1 MPQIAIRLYISPPI
15 LYNRKQSWSD
25 PVRIRALRI
34 QEARWPRM
42 NRIKSLFLPAK
53 LRADYADAGDFLRV
67 MCVALVGWF
76 HIWQQSWQNPDLR
89 LFGHTLR
96 IYPLV
101 ACGYMFVDL
110 MLLLSGFLLMLGW
123 QSGRGRNLSDFYA
136 ARAARILPSYL
147 LCIAIMLFVFA
158 LPGKLYSSS
167 GAMWKDVLTHLTF
180 THNFFYDTYIAT
192 RLNVALWTLAVEV
205 QFYLIFPLLA
215 RAFHSKPAR
224 TYLSMV
230 LAAMLIRLSIVLF
243 AQDSS
248 IYFNRLTAMLDVYAN
263 GMLAAR
269 VYRRLAKKPQ
279 SARRAWLST
288 ALTILAAAGVYHI
301 LSAQHGRSG
310 GENIRLGQMLWRFPL
325 SALGGVFLVCGSRSI
340 RLFRTL
346 FSNRIVRFLS
356 GLSFNFY
363 IWHQFLAV
371 KLKAWRI
378 PYYEGENPNQAGLQ
392 PWQNNYTL
400 ICFAAALA
408 LSLLI
413 TYLVEKPCARWIKRR
428 SSARKALETKPAS

>member
-1 MPQIAIRLYISPPI
+1 
-15 LYNRKQSWSD
+15 
-25 PVRIRALRI
+25 
-34 QEARWPRM
+34 M

-67 MCVALVGWF
+67 ASVALVGWF
-76 HIWQQSWQNPDLR
+76 HIWQQSWQNPDLH
-89 LFGHTLR
+89 LFGRSFR
-96 IYPLV
+96 IYPMV

-123 QSGRGRNLSDFYA
+123 QSGRGKNLRDFYT

-158 LPGKLYSSS
+158 LPGKLYSST
-167 GAMWKDVLTHLTF
+167 GAMWKDLLTHLTF

-215 RAFHSKPAR
+215 RAFDRTPAY
-224 TYLSMV
+224 TWCGMV
-230 LAAMLIRLSIVLF
+230 SLAMLIRLTVIFF
-243 AQDSS
+243 AKDSS

-263 GMLAAR
+263 GMLAAHI
-269 VYRRLAKKPQ
+269 YRRLAEKPQ
-279 SARRAWLST
+279 SARRARLST
-288 ALTILAAAGVYHI
+288 ALTILAAVGVYHI
-301 LSAQHGRSG
+301 LSAQYHRSG
-310 GENIRLGQMLWRFPL
+310 GQNIRLGQMLWRFPL
-325 SALGGVFLVCGSRSI
+325 SALGCVFLVCGSRSI
-340 RLFRTL
+340 RLMRTL
-346 FSNRIVRFLS
+346 FSNRVVRFLS

-400 ICFAAALA
+400 FCFAAALA
-408 LSLLI
+408 LSLAI

-428 SSARKALETKPAS
+428 RSARKALETEVAS

>member
-1 MPQIAIRLYISPPI
+1 
-15 LYNRKQSWSD
+15 
-25 PVRIRALRI
+25 
-34 QEARWPRM
+34 M

-76 HIWQQSWQNPDLR
+76 HIWQQSWQNPDLH
-89 LFGHTLR
+89 LFGGTLR

-123 QSGRGRNLSDFYA
+123 QAGRGRNPRDFYV

-147 LCIAIMLFVFA
+147 LCIAIALFAFA
-158 LPGKLYSSS
+158 LPEGLYATP
-167 GAMWKDVLTHLTF
+167 GAMWKDLLTHLTF

-192 RLNVALWTLAVEV
+192 KLNVVLWTLAVEV
-205 QFYLIFPLLA
+205 QFYLIFPFLA
-215 RAFHSKPAR
+215 RVFHRRPAR
-224 TYLSMV
+224 TYLCMV
-230 LAAMLIRLSIVLF
+230 LLAMLIRLSIYLF
-243 AQDSS
+243 AEDSAL
-248 IYFNRLTAMLDVYAN
+248 YFNRLSAMLDVYAN

-269 VYRRLAKKPQ
+269 IHRKLAKRPQ
-279 SARRAWLST
+279 SAWRAWLNT
-288 ALTILAAAGVYHI
+288 VLAILAMVGIYRI
-301 LSAQHGRSG
+301 LRLQHFRSG
-310 GENIRLGQMLWRFPL
+310 VDNLRLGQMLWRFPL
-325 SALGGVFLVCGSRSI
+325 SALGAVFLVCGSRSI
-340 RLFRTL
+340 RLMRAL
-346 FSNRIVRFLS
+346 FSNRVVRFLS

-378 PYYEGENPNQAGLQ
+378 PYYEGEDPNKAGLQ
-392 PWQNNYTL
+392 PWQNQYTL
-400 ICFAAALA
+400 YCFVGALL
-408 LSLLI
+408 LSLAI

-428 SSARKALETKPAS
+428 RSARKALETKPAA

>member
-1 MPQIAIRLYISPPI
+1 
-15 LYNRKQSWSD
+15 
-25 PVRIRALRI
+25 
-34 QEARWPRM
+34 M

-53 LRADYADAGDFLRV
+53 LRASYADAGDFLRV
-67 MCVALVGWF
+67 ASVTLVGWF
-76 HIWQQSWQNPDLR
+76 HIWQQSWQNPDLH
-89 LFGHTLR
+89 LFGRTLR

-123 QSGRGRNLSDFYA
+123 QSGRSKNLRDFYI

-158 LPGKLYSSS
+158 LPGKLYSST
-167 GAMWKDVLTHLTF
+167 GAMWKDILTHLTF
-180 THNFFYDTYIAT
+180 THNFSYDTYIAT

-215 RAFHSKPAR
+215 RAFDRTPAY
-224 TYLSMV
+224 TWCGMV
-230 LAAMLIRLSIVLF
+230 SLAILIRLTVIFF
-243 AQDSS
+243 AKDSS

-263 GMLAAR
+263 GMLAAHI
-269 VYRRLAKKPQ
+269 YRRLAKKPQ
-279 SARRAWLST
+279 SAWRAWLST
-288 ALTILAAAGVYHI
+288 ALTILAAVGVYRI
-301 LSAQHGRSG
+301 LCAQHGRSG

-325 SALGGVFLVCGSRSI
+325 SALGSVFLVCGSRSI
-340 RLFRTL
+340 HLMRAL
-346 FSNRIVRFLS
+346 FSNRVVRFLS

-378 PYYEGENPNQAGLQ
+378 PYYEGEDPNKAGLQ
-392 PWQNNYTL
+392 PWQNRYTL
-400 ICFAAALA
+400 VCFVGSLV

-413 TYLVEKPCARWIKRR
+413 TYLVEKPCARRIKRR
-428 SSARKALETKPAS
+428 LSSRKTLETKPAS

>member
-1 MPQIAIRLYISPPI
+1 
-15 LYNRKQSWSD
+15 
-25 PVRIRALRI
+25 
-34 QEARWPRM
+34 M

-67 MCVALVGWF
+67 ASVALVGWF
-76 HIWQQSWQNPDLR
+76 HIWQQSWQNPDLH

-123 QSGRGRNLSDFYA
+123 QSGRSRNLKDFYT

-158 LPGKLYSSS
+158 LPGGLYSST
-167 GAMWKDVLTHLTF
+167 GAMWKDILTHLSF
-180 THNFFYDTYIAT
+180 THNFFYDTYIGT

-205 QFYLIFPLLA
+205 QFYLIFPFLA
-215 RAFHSKPAR
+215 RAFDRSPAY
-224 TYLSMV
+224 TWCGMTA
-230 LAAMLIRLSIVLF
+230 LAMTVRLMIIFF
-243 AQDSS
+243 AKDSA
-248 IYFNRLTAMLDVYAN
+248 IYFNRLSAMLDVYAN
-263 GMLAAR
+263 GMLAAH
-269 VYRRLAKKPQ
+269 VYKKLADRPQ

-288 ALTILAAAGVYHI
+288 VLTILAAIGVYRI
-301 LSAQHGRSG
+301 LSAQYGRSG
-310 GENIRLGQMLWRFPL
+310 TESVRMGQMLWRFPL
-325 SALGGVFLVCGSRSI
+325 SALGCVFLVCGSRSI
-340 RLFRTL
+340 RLLRSL

-363 IWHQFLAV
+363 IWHQTLAV

-378 PYYEGENPNQAGLQ
+378 PWYEGENPNQAGLQ
-392 PWQNNYTL
+392 PWQNQYTL

-408 LSLLI
+408 LSLII

-428 SSARKALETKPAS
+428 RSARKALETEVAS

>member
-1 MPQIAIRLYISPPI
+1 
-15 LYNRKQSWSD
+15 
-25 PVRIRALRI
+25 
-34 QEARWPRM
+34 M
-42 NRIKSLFLPAK
+42 NRIKALFLPAK

-76 HIWQQSWQNPDLR
+76 HIWQQSWQNPDLH
-89 LFGHTLR
+89 LFGRTLR

-123 QSGRGRNLSDFYA
+123 QAGRGRNLRDFYA

-147 LCIAIMLFVFA
+147 LCIAVMLFVFA

-215 RAFHSKPAR
+215 RAFDRSPAC
-224 TYLSMV
+224 TWCGMTAL
-230 LAAMLIRLSIVLF
+230 AMLIRLSIILF
-243 AQDSS
+243 AKDSS

-263 GMLAAR
+263 GMLAAHI
-269 VYRRLAKKPQ
+269 YRKLAEKPQ

-288 ALTILAAAGVYHI
+288 ALTILAAAGIYRI
-301 LSAQHGRSG
+301 LRLQHFRSG
-310 GENIRLGQMLWRFPL
+310 GESIRLGQMLWRFPL
-325 SALGGVFLVCGSRSI
+325 SALGSVFLVCGSRSI
-340 RLFRTL
+340 RLLRAL

-371 KLKAWRI
+371 KLKVWRI

-400 ICFAAALA
+400 TCFAAALL

-413 TYLVEKPCARWIKRR
+413 TYLVEKPCARRIKRR
-428 SSARKALETKPAS
+428 RSARKALETELAS